1 MSFLNGADMFIA
13 WLFFIG
19 VVLWWVYLGNYFD
32 GLLNKVMNEKFDKE
46 G

>member
-1 MSFLNGADMFIA
+1 MSFLNKADMFIA

-19 VVLWWVYLGNYFD
+19 VVLWWVYSGNSFD

>member
-19 VVLWWVYLGNYFD
+19 VVLWWVYSVNSFD
-32 GLLNKVMNEKFDKE
+32 GLLNKVINEKFDKE

>member
-1 MSFLNGADMFIA
+1 MFIA

-19 VVLWWVYLGNYFD
+19 VVLWWVYLGNSFD